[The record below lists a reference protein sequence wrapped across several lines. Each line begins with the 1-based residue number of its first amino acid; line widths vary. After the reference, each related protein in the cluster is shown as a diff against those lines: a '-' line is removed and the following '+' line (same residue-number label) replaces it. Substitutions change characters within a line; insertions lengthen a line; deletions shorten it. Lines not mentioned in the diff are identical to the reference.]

1 VLASGGRAPS
11 ATGRPVAEPADNRV
25 MTGSSLSASVTAE
38 AGRLYARHGYREVA
52 PFNDGR
58 WADRWLEKALA

>member
-1 VLASGGRAPS
+1 
-11 ATGRPVAEPADNRV
+11 